1 MRTHGKDRAANIR
14 RMKNE
19 AQAMPGH
26 AGLYSPDV
34 SSTASASARSAAP
47 VTWHSDAI
55 RIPAIITDA
64 LFVFLIIVNVI
75 RTLRHAMWRD
85 ELQDFMLALYS
96 SSPWSLL
103 SELKYMGHPGLW
115 HMLVWVITRF
125 TSDPMWMQLLHIGL
139 AIAVW
144 LIIYWWSPFNRLEK
158 ILLLLSYFLFWEY
171 FVISRSYVLIAL
183 FTFAFIA
190 LRERR
195 PRPEFVL
202 WLLLGLLANVHVFGA
217 IWSIVLA
224 SMLALQGMRLKSVSI
239 AGAAVYIVLL
249 VLAIV
254 TMAPAADEGLW
265 GHDWPSVSRLYDDL
279 VIPFGAYMPL
289 KLDSIMEAVAF
300 IAHPGSASV
309 PQFWSL
315 NPTDFFVTLLHID
328 PLHPARLAL
337 VFAVPIIACWLITR
351 DLMLLL
357 EFALVYLGIVLFAN
371 IWGYPLAARHHGV
384 IFLAFIACAWAARLR
399 QPAGRWSAWVLGSL
413 LIINACGGVLTLASE
428 LKPFSEG
435 YNTATWI
442 EQTKLADSFLI
453 GSNDAQV
460 STVAGYLGRPIYYLE
475 CECQGSFI
483 VWNTKRLSPL
493 SAEEFGNRLTKAVA
507 LARTRDAILIRDQPI
522 NIADLTARAPN
533 LSLQLLKSFTDAASD
548 ENFWI
553 YRAELK

>member
-1 MRTHGKDRAANIR
+1 
-14 RMKNE
+14 MKNE
-19 AQAMPGH
+19 KFTDDIRASQLAADLMPAH
-26 AGLYSPDV
+26 AGIYSPDEPF
-34 SSTASASARSAAP
+34 TASAPARPAAP
-47 VTWHSDAI
+47 AKGYSGAT
-55 RIPAIITDA
+55 RIPALICDA
-64 LFVFLIIVNVI
+64 VLVFLIIVNVI

-103 SELKYMGHPGLW
+103 SKLKYMGHPGLW

-337 VFAVPIIACWLITR
+337 VFVVPIIACWLITR
-351 DLMLLL
+351 DLLLVL
-357 EFALVYLGIVLFAN
+357 EFTLVYLGIVLFLN
-371 IWGYPLAARHHGV
+371 VWGYPGAARHHGV
-384 IFLAFIACAWAARLR
+384 IFLAFIASAWAARLR
-399 QPAGRWSAWVLGSL
+399 HSAALLPPWLLGSL
-413 LIINACGGVLTLASE
+413 LIVNACGGVLTLASE
-428 LKPFSEG
+428 LRPFSEA

-442 EQTKLADSFLI
+442 QQNKLTDRFLI

-460 STVAGYLGRPIYYLE
+460 SSVAGYLGRPIYYLE

-483 VWNTKRLSPL
+483 VWSTKRQSPL
-493 SAEEFGNRLTKAVA
+493 SPEEFGRRLTDAVA
-507 LARTRDAILIRDQPI
+507 LAGTRDAILIRDAPI
-522 NIADLTARAPN
+522 DVLDLTARAPN
-533 LSLQLLKSFTDAASD
+533 LSVQLLKSFSDAATD

-553 YRAELK
+553 YRANLK

>member
-1 MRTHGKDRAANIR
+1 MKSEKFDTLARQLAA
-14 RMKNE
+14 
-19 AQAMPGH
+19 QVVPGH
-26 AGLYSPDV
+26 AGLNSRDEA
-34 SSTASASARSAAP
+34 STTSASARWAP
-47 VTWHSDAI
+47 AKWYASSTG
-55 RIPAIITDA
+55 IPALICDA
-64 LFVFLIIVNVI
+64 VLVFLIIVNVI

-103 SELKYMGHPGLW
+103 SNLKYMGHPGLW

-125 TSDPMWMQLLHIGL
+125 TSDPMWMQLMHIGL

-190 LRERR
+190 LREQR

-239 AGAAVYIVLL
+239 AGAAVYLVFL

-279 VIPFGAYMPL
+279 VIPFGAYIPL
-289 KLDSIMEAVAF
+289 KLGSIGEAVAF
-300 IAHPGSASV
+300 IVHPATAGI

-315 NPTDFFVTLLHID
+315 NPSDFFVGLLHID
-328 PLHPARLAL
+328 SLHPARLAL
-337 VFAVPIIACWLITR
+337 VFAVPIILCWLITR
-351 DLMLLL
+351 DLMLVL
-357 EFALVYLGIVLFAN
+357 EFALIYLGIVLFAN

-384 IFLAFIACAWAARLR
+384 IFLAFIASAWAARLR
-399 QPAGRWSAWVLGSL
+399 HSAALLPAWLLGSL
-413 LIINACGGVLTLASE
+413 LIVNACGGVLTLASE
-428 LKPFSEG
+428 LRPFSEA

-442 EQTKLADSFLI
+442 QQNKLTDRFLI

-460 STVAGYLGRPIYYLE
+460 SSVAGYLGRPIYYLE

-483 VWNTKRLSPL
+483 VWNTKRQSPL
-493 SAEEFGNRLTKAVA
+493 SPEEFGHRLTKAVA
-507 LARTRDAILIRDQPI
+507 LAGTRDAILIRDAPI
-522 NIADLTARAPN
+522 DALDFTARAPN
-533 LSLQLLKSFTDAASD
+533 LSVQLLKSFSDAATD

-553 YRAELK
+553 YRANLK